1 MSSVLLRGLLVAMF
15 LALSTTFIISQNLHR
30 ERILIVNGADPAS
43 GFTRR
48 VDYGLRRVF
57 RNVENRT
64 IRWDYMGTEAAA
76 DLTTEARLGEVER
89 RRVEKFGPTV
99 IIAVGD
105 DALEYVGKV
114 YADRPGVSVVFTAIS
129 GNLAQYG
136 FTGTSNVT
144 GITMSTPY
152 AAARDTLIA
161 ANGSRRTHPIQR
173 IFHLTVD
180 RGSYERWEQG
190 IQRFDWAPLQL
201 VGSRTVATFDD
212 WKAAVVRADSVSDA
226 IVTGLHEGLRRSKAD
241 PSLASAHEIVQWTE
255 THSSIPVLGLD
266 ASFAENGG
274 LVAVGPSPYEEG
286 QVAAEFALAIL
297 NRHVPAASLGTRRRS
312 EQYVVAL
319 RRRAMK
325 KRHFELPEVYWALAQ
340 ASDQSYE

>member
-15 LALSTTFIISQNLHR
+15 LALSTAFIISQNLHR

-48 VDYGLRRVF
+48 VDFGLRRVF
-57 RNVENRT
+57 RNVENKT

-89 RRVEKFGPTV
+89 RRVEKFAPTV

-105 DALEYVGKV
+105 DALEYIGKV
-114 YADRPGVSVVFTAIS
+114 FADRPGVSVVYSAIS
-129 GNLAQYG
+129 GNISRYG

-161 ANGSRRTHPIQR
+161 ANESRRTHPIQR
-173 IFHLTVD
+173 IFHVTVD

-190 IQRFDWAPLQL
+190 IRSFDWAPLRL

-212 WKAAVVRADSVSDA
+212 WKAPSSAPVRCPM
-226 IVTGLHEGLRRSKAD
+226 RSL
-241 PSLASAHEIVQWTE
+241 LACTK
-255 THSSIPVLGLD
+255 GC
-266 ASFAENGG
+266 GG
-274 LVAVGPSPYEEG
+274 RKPIRHW
-286 QVAAEFALAIL
+286 QAL
-297 NRHVPAASLGTRRRS
+297 TR
-312 EQYVVAL
+312 
-319 RRRAMK
+319 
-325 KRHFELPEVYWALAQ
+325 
-340 ASDQSYE
+340 